1 MLQLG
6 LLEVRLDPHL
16 LQRYQ
21 AGHLHAGLHI
31 ESFPQAALADDA
43 VRRGPQLCVAELQ
56 PGLFELGFTQCQSGL
71 VLLGFGVQHQQALAS
86 GLQGGSGL
94 LLLGLIDLQT
104 GAHLVQTVLR
114 AVVALI
120 ELADPAHLLLGP
132 HLFGIGRGDPGFG
145 LTDQAQLLGTGGGQV
160 LRGRLIEVQIGL
172 CLEHPGSV
180 LPVVQ
185 SGDELA
191 GLDLLVVG
199 HQHLADIA
207 GQLGADAGHL
217 ALQIGVVG
225 ALEMAA
231 VQIPVGGKQHA
242 EQGQQQGCQQ
252 RDLLVLT
259 HDFCFS

>member
-6 LLEVRLDPHL
+6 LFEVRLDPHL
-16 LQRYQ
+16 LQRHQ

-31 ESFPQAALADDA
+31 ESFPQAALAYDA

-56 PGLFELGFTQCQSGL
+56 PGLFELGFTQCQPGL
-71 VLLGFGVQHQQALAS
+71 VLLGFGVQHQQALTG

-94 LLLGLIDLQT
+94 LLLGLSDLQT
-104 GAHLVQTVLR
+104 GAHLVQAVLG

-120 ELADPAHLLLGP
+120 ELADAAHLLLGP
-132 HLFGIGRGDPGFG
+132 HLLGIGRGDPGFG
-145 LTDQAQLLGTGGGQV
+145 LTDQAQLLGSGGGQV
-160 LRGRLIEVQIGL
+160 LRRRLIEVQIGL
-172 CLEHPGSV
+172 GLEHPGSV

-185 SGDELA
+185 PGDELA

-207 GQLGADAGHL
+207 GQLGADTGHL

-252 RDLLVLT
+252 GDLLVLT
-259 HDFCFS
+259 HDMGFS